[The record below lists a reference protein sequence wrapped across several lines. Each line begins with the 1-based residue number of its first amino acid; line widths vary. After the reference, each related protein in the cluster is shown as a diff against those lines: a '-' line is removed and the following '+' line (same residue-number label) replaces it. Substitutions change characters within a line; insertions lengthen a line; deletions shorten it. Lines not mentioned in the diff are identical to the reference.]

1 MKYSLFIIAMFIG
14 LNSFAMCINEKNRNS
29 ADCCKLMGLAK
40 EITKGCFWLSAY
52 TVADYGLSAVELPMK
67 ILTAVDAKSKLDEQ
81 KKNN

>member
-1 MKYSLFIIAMFIG
+1 MKYPLSIIAMFIG
-14 LNSFAMCINEKNRNS
+14 LNSFALCTNDKKQNS
-29 ADCCKLMGLAK
+29 ADCCRLMGLAK
-40 EITKGCFWLSAY
+40 EITKGCFWFSAY